1 MPKIETLLYLDD
13 IAERGSDLFRA
24 ARMRDLEGIVGKWA
38 HVHTRPTVAVR
49 EAHPDRRPVTMKR
62 RPLQLRLVLER

>member
-1 MPKIETLLYLDD
+1 
-13 IAERGSDLFRA
+13 LFRA
-24 ARMRDLEGIVGKWA
+24 ARMPDLEGIVGKWT

-49 EAHPDRRPVTMKR
+49 EAHPDRHPVTMKR